1 MGNYLTIL
9 NINWQTITSTDW
21 GIAMTEEPT
30 STFAPAILSA
40 WQAELKA
47 TRNPI
52 VKEQC
57 LQQAPDLL
65 PRFTEHYQQLKTLRR
80 SVRRGLQ
87 R

>member
-40 WQAELKA
+40 WQAERTATPALLNAASLYLLKGA
-47 TRNPI
+47 T
-52 VKEQC
+52 
-57 LQQAPDLL
+57 
-65 PRFTEHYQQLKTLRR
+65 Y
-80 SVRRGLQ
+80 VRRDTALPV
-87 R
+87 